1 MPCSGAERADRLAS
15 AQPDATLP
23 SAASTA
29 ESMRR
34 INAANSVLK
43 GPNRGSGAGRRKSL
57 ACGGGVGSQ
66 PSNRFP
72 DWDTKTRQTSVGS
85 VSIEALLLIP
95 VALLVLVIVLQGSL
109 WFQARTVAQVAA
121 ADGAAAASW
130 HGSDRASGERAAL
143 AVLEQRL
150 VGTDWQLDWSWSAD
164 LVELRVH
171 GLARSV
177 WPGLELPVEQT
188 ALAVREP

>member
-1 MPCSGAERADRLAS
+1 
-15 AQPDATLP
+15 
-23 SAASTA
+23 
-29 ESMRR
+29 
-34 INAANSVLK
+34 
-43 GPNRGSGAGRRKSL
+43 
-57 ACGGGVGSQ
+57 
-66 PSNRFP
+66 
-72 DWDTKTRQTSVGS
+72 